1 MSVCYWNEHEEDD
14 NYYFGTT
21 TTYLGTTCTDG
32 NSEVNT
38 LSLGKFLKNE
48 EP

>member
-1 MSVCYWNEHEEDD
+1 MSVCHWNKSDEYDYID
-14 NYYFGTT
+14 YSY
-21 TTYLGTTCTDG
+21 YLGTNCTDG

-38 LSLGKFLKNE
+38 LILGKFLKKE

>member
-1 MSVCYWNEHEEDD
+1 MSVCYWNELDD
-14 NYYFGTT
+14 DDY
-21 TTYLGTTCTDG
+21 TYIPSLGTNCTDG
-32 NSEVNT
+32 NSEVKK